1 MKIVHTSD
9 WHMGSRLYNY
19 DRTDEEEHFFRQ
31 LSRVVEKE
39 RPDVLAVSGDIYHT
53 GTPGNDVAKRFTER
67 LLDVVGKCPEMET
80 VVIAGNHDSYSRLV
94 VDEAL
99 WKRFHVHVFGRPAE
113 ND

>member
-31 LSRVVEKE
+31 LTRVVEKE
-39 RPDVLAVSGDIYHT
+39 RPDVLAVSGDIYHA
-53 GTPGNDVAKRFTER
+53 GTPGNDVSKLFTER
-67 LLDVVGKCPEMET
+67 LLDVVGKCQGMET
-80 VVIAGNHDSYSRLV
+80 VVIAGNHDSPSRLV

-99 WKRFHVHVFGRPAE
+99 WKRFHVHVFGKP
-113 ND
+113 